1 MNAGIPAIHLF
12 SGIHLDFHEP
22 SDTANKLDFLGM
34 SDIALWLE
42 EAAAYL
48 GDRADPLRVNLEN
61 AKQIEVQSQPSE
73 RSASLGTV
81 PDFAYSGE
89 GVRISGV
96 TPDGAA
102 DEAGLKAQ
110 DILLNYNGEEIKD
123 MQSYSNFLRQSAPGE
138 TIAIDIR
145 RGGEMISIEAVSYTH
160 LTLPTNREV

>member
-1 MNAGIPAIHLF
+1 M
-12 SGIHLDFHEP
+12 
-22 SDTANKLDFLGM
+22 
-34 SDIALWLE
+34 
-42 EAAAYL
+42 
-48 GDRADPLRVNLEN
+48 
-61 AKQIEVQSQPSE
+61 
-73 RSASLGTV
+73 

-110 DILLNYNGEEIKD
+110 DILLNYNGEEIED

-145 RGGEMISIEAVSYTH
+145 RDGEMISIEA
-160 LTLPTNREV
+160 TLNAR